1 MKKIAVLML
10 CAMTAMPALAWREVC
25 DSQKTIKSSSGI
37 PPLTLRFCTVYP
49 ETAAERKAMRE
60 AAEAPAST
68 YKNREDDRP
77 RALDLRVIQDNG
89 QIKTVVDDK
98 TGKFY
103 LCSKNLGCI

>member
-10 CAMTAMPALAWREVC
+10 CAMTAIPALAWREVC
-25 DSQKTIKSSSGI
+25 E
-37 PPLTLRFCTVYP
+37 PPKQVVVAPGLRPHTLQFCSTYP

-60 AAEAPAST
+60 IAEAPVST
-68 YKNREDDRP
+68 YKKREDDRP

-103 LCSKNLGCI
+103 LCSKDLGCI